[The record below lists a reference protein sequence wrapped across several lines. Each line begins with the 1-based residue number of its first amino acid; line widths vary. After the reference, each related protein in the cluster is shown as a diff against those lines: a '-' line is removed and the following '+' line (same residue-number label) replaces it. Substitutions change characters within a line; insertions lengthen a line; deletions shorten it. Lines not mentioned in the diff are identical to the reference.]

1 MGLAKFTRF
10 KKWSYRWVLN
20 HLNSFVVNLM
30 SPPSPYC
37 WRKRSLVWFELKLA
51 HTPYISLW
59 INYELIVLWVFVCVC
74 SWKWQMSLSW
84 SRQLFKC
91 LSLFHRIGQSDS
103 GLSLLLHIHIY
114 IHTHTHT
121 QSVHSHFCF
130 NSLVSIVKVASV
142 LLLLLFLS
150 VPCASH
156 YFIRWRTIRAE
167 NFIRWFFAF
176 YSIPT
181 KDFDKRTR
189 KKHCT
194 KTAKKEKKA
203 YTYIHLSNRRT
214 FIVDLFDL
222 WMWEC
227 VTVATE
233 WYKSSKGHFT
243 RWKAQWYRLILNR
256 KNNNT

>member
-1 MGLAKFTRF
+1 
-10 KKWSYRWVLN
+10 
-20 HLNSFVVNLM
+20 M
-30 SPPSPYC
+30 S
-37 WRKRSLVWFELKLA
+37 SLCCE
-51 HTPYISLW
+51 YS
-59 INYELIVLWVFVCVC
+59 CVC

-189 KKHCT
+189 KNTVRKQRRKKKKHT
-194 KTAKKEKKA
+194 HT
-203 YTYIHLSNRRT
+203 YTYQIGELLLWIYSIYECESVWRWLLSGTSLVKVISQGEKRNGTVWYWTEKTTTPKSQKYVFRCDR
-214 FIVDLFDL
+214 
-222 WMWEC
+222 C
-227 VTVATE
+227 VCTIQLP
-233 WYKSSKGHFT
+233 
-243 RWKAQWYRLILNR
+243 R
-256 KNNNT
+256 

>member
-1 MGLAKFTRF
+1 MSSLCCEYLCVCVLESG
-10 KKWSYRWVLN
+10 KWAWAEAVNYLN
-20 HLNSFVVNLM
+20 VCRYFIGSVNLILDCL
-30 SPPSPYC
+30 YC
-37 WRKRSLVWFELKLA
+37 
-51 HTPYISLW
+51 YIF
-59 INYELIVLWVFVCVC
+59 IF
-74 SWKWQMSLSW
+74 
-84 SRQLFKC
+84 
-91 LSLFHRIGQSDS
+91 
-103 GLSLLLHIHIY
+103 IY
-114 IHTHTHT
+114 IHTHT

-256 KNNNT
+256 KNNNTKIPKICIQMW